1 LRNKTLKDLQSI
13 PGVGKSMA
21 EDPWNTGFRSSED
34 LKGLDPEKM
43 YLDFQKIEGGPG
55 HGVDGPEDFLL

>member
-1 LRNKTLKDLQSI
+1 MCNKTLKDLQSI

-21 EDPWNTGFRSSED
+21 EGPWNMGFRSSED

-43 YLDFQKIEGGPG
+43 HLDLQKIEGGPG